1 MANSPWFTRDSYC
14 RYIRRRKRRAN
25 RLESRIIYR
34 KGWSGWHVMWMHW
47 PSSHVFPIL
56 SSSFHPPPPLHVER
70 MSVTLIPTTF
80 VAIKLGHPIFPTV
93 FDLQPTPSGPLRRR
107 NALFHR
113 ANLRPT
119 HNASLCSVYPVFQVF
134 ARKSLV
140 RSFGYVFIR
149 VREFVLSLNRDPSC
163 SIEKLSV
170 VKSFIVYVW
179 HVRFATIVKK
189 YS

>member
-1 MANSPWFTRDSYC
+1 
-14 RYIRRRKRRAN
+14 
-25 RLESRIIYR
+25 
-34 KGWSGWHVMWMHW
+34 MHW

-119 HNASLCSVYPVFQVF
+119 HNASLCSMYPVFQVF

-140 RSFGYVFIR
+140 FRLCFYPCKGVCFVFKPRSFVLDRKTVGGEKFLHCIR
-149 VREFVLSLNRDPSC
+149 LARAFCDDSQEIFLKMFRYYSFV
-163 SIEKLSV
+163 
-170 VKSFIVYVW
+170 
-179 HVRFATIVKK
+179 
-189 YS
+189 